1 MDLKY
6 FFQRWNIQLAEFFHV
21 SQFRKSFGLLF
32 LMPQRMSQLIF
43 MQNGMGKKKSLKT
56 TSHYYGVS
64 IRRKGAQLL
73 SEQDTDLPVF
83 LFLQDLGSSME
94 FY

>member
-6 FFQRWNIQLAEFFHV
+6 FFQRWNIQVAEVFHV

-32 LMPQRMSQLIF
+32 LMPQSMSQLIF
-43 MQNGMGKKKSLKT
+43 MKNSMGKKKKSLKT
-56 TSHYYGVS
+56 TAHYYSVS

-83 LFLQDLGSSME
+83 LQDLGSSME
-94 FY
+94 ST